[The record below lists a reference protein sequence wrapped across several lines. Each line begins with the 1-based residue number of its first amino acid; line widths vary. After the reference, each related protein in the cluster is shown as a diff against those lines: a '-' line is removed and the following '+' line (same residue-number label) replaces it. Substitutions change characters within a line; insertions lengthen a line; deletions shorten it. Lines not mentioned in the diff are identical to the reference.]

1 MEGPQWEPVA
11 YFHLSIEAARNTA
24 ARGLREVTA
33 GAHPQV
39 TTTKTSCGDS
49 VRHASF
55 LMEVIQMVT
64 AVISL
69 SCIKVQYTQ
78 PAPLTMHPSPGVLPR
93 TTMIL
98 TNSGAIVEVR
108 QKNSTITLLV
118 ICINTEKL
126 KGTASFSQD
135 GKLSHKSSKGQP
147 QPVCFSRCFCYFFLA
162 TQNWVS
168 KTHATLM
175 GIKIAVPF
183 ANIFIAKR
191 HYRLEHD

>member
-1 MEGPQWEPVA
+1 MGGPQWEPVA
-11 YFHLSIEAARNTA
+11 YFHSSIEAARNTA

-33 GAHPQV
+33 GAHPQL

-78 PAPLTMHPSPGVLPR
+78 PAPLTMHPSPGVPPR

-108 QKNSTITLLV
+108 
-118 ICINTEKL
+118 
-126 KGTASFSQD
+126 
-135 GKLSHKSSKGQP
+135 
-147 QPVCFSRCFCYFFLA
+147 
-162 TQNWVS
+162 
-168 KTHATLM
+168 
-175 GIKIAVPF
+175 
-183 ANIFIAKR
+183 
-191 HYRLEHD
+191 